1 MLSQKDGAFLI
12 EPSKLSPQI
21 LHQFTLPTH
30 LCECVYFPISFPT
43 KGISKFLNLHLLA
56 RRKFYLAI
64 LTDILK
70 NIDTVELLFIC

>member
-30 LCECVYFPISFPT
+30 LREYVYFPISFPT

-56 RRKFYLAI
+56 R
-64 LTDILK
+64 
-70 NIDTVELLFIC
+70 

>member
-30 LCECVYFPISFPT
+30 LREYGYSVDPGDSHIDSHSLFQ
-43 KGISKFLNLHLLA
+43 
-56 RRKFYLAI
+56 
-64 LTDILK
+64 TDP
-70 NIDTVELLFIC
+70 DWQ